1 MMKRLISKKFP
12 DLSSLNFFMEL
23 KNVFDPSVK
32 QEIIDR
38 INKLTAQTQPQW
50 GKMNVSQMLAHLQMP
65 MGVAVGK
72 HKLPRTL
79 FGRIVGPF
87 AKSILYNE
95 KPFKRSLPTDPSF
108 VMTGKEKDFEK
119 EKQDVLNLIT
129 NFKEENIVVEI
140 HPFFG
145 KLTKEQWSKG
155 MYKHLD
161 HHLQQFGV

>member
-1 MMKRLISKKFP
+1 
-12 DLSSLNFFMEL
+12 MEL
-23 KNVFDPSVK
+23 KNIFDPSVK

-38 INKLTAQTQPQW
+38 INKLTPQTQPQW
-50 GKMNVSQMLAHLQMP
+50 GKMNVSQMLAHLQVP

-79 FGRIVGPF
+79 FGRIVGPL
-87 AKSILYNE
+87 AKSILYND
-95 KPFKRSLPTDPSF
+95 KPFKHHLPTDRSF
-108 VMTGKEKDFEK
+108 VMIGKEKDFER
-119 EKQDVLNLIT
+119 EKQSLVNTINDFTESNMVD
-129 NFKEENIVVEI
+129 EP

-155 MYKHLD
+155 TWKHLD